1 MGELYSITG
10 EPIRITTPD
19 PVVAVEAGW
28 IRRGFN
34 ATVSGIA
41 YPFKKVGSAA
51 KWCWNGSGSLIS
63 DGVDRAK
70 DMFTDSKPYWDSSHI
85 GEGSNKKIWLGI
97 GAVVLAVGALVGL
110 SKLGKAASSGV
121 DPEAQAQRDAER
133 AAMANALQ
141 ATSVNQNM
149 YNNQGKWTQNAP
161 QPAASYQQAA
171 IDQASQQSINLQ
183 K

>member
-10 EPIRITTPD
+10 EPIRITTPE
-19 PVVAVEAGW
+19 PAVAAEAGM
-28 IRRGFN
+28 IKRGFS
-34 ATVSGIA
+34 VVGSGIA
-41 YPFKKVGSAA
+41 YPFKKGWGLI
-51 KWCWNGSGSLIS
+51 KWGWNGSGSLIS

-85 GEGSNKKIWLGI
+85 GDGSNKKLWLGI

-110 SKLGKAASSGV
+110 SKLGKAASAGV
-121 DPEAQAQRDAER
+121 DPEAQAQREAER
-133 AAMANALQ
+133 TMMANALQ
-141 ATSVNQNM
+141 ATSANQNM
-149 YNNQGKWTQNAP
+149 YNNQGKWAQNAP